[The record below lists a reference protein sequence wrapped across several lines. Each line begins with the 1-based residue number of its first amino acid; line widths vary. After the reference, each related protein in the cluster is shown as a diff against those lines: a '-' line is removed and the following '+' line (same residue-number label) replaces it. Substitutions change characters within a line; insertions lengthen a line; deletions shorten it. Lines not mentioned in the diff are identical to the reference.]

1 MSNIPV
7 NMQTLTDALSADFEG
22 LKKHDIKIDS
32 SLGELLEWSSLN
44 ALLITVR
51 IKQNFGVELLP
62 GELRANG
69 TFGDLLLL
77 IKSKLPA

>member
-1 MSNIPV
+1 MNRDAV
-7 NMQTLTDALSADFEG
+7 NLKSLIEALSSDFDT
-22 LKKHDIKIDS
+22 LKNRNIKNDN
-32 SLGELLEWSSLN
+32 SLESLLEWSSLN

-69 TFGDLLLL
+69 TFGELISL
-77 IKSKLPA
+77 IKSKL

>member
-1 MSNIPV
+1 LKNRNIK
-7 NMQTLTDALSADFEG
+7 NDN
-22 LKKHDIKIDS
+22 
-32 SLGELLEWSSLN
+32 SLESLLEWSSLN

-69 TFGDLLLL
+69 TFGELISL
-77 IKSKLPA
+77 IKSKL